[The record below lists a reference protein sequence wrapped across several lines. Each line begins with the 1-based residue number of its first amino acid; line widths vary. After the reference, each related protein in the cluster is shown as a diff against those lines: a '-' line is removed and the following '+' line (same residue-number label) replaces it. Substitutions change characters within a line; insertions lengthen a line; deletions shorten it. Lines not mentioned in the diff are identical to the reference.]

1 MLWAKWGDS
10 LVMKRVTNLLLFK
23 TGDCVDFQ
31 LSPCPYRKLHPPF
44 SCDEMGFLAL
54 PTDLI

>member
-1 MLWAKWGDS
+1 
-10 LVMKRVTNLLLFK
+10 MKRVTNLLLFK

-44 SCDEMGFLAL
+44 SCDEMGFLTL